1 MALLNTSGPRR
12 DLSPGN
18 SMGRDMA
25 DSFHVGV
32 GNVPPVPNL
41 GPDQGW
47 VGMSVQFLVDAAQ
60 AGAEHVVFG
69 RAVFA
74 PGQSEHQ
81 WHRHPG
87 AEEFVLLVRGQ
98 GIVLDGDNEIP
109 VSAGDVAF
117 HRQGAW
123 HGFRNTSASEYSMIL
138 WAPAAAAFPAATLYH
153 PR

>member
-1 MALLNTSGPRR
+1 
-12 DLSPGN
+12 
-18 SMGRDMA
+18 MGRDMA

-47 VGMSVQFLVDAAQ
+47 VGMSVQFLVDAAE
-60 AGAEHVVFG
+60 AGAEH
-69 RAVFA
+69 
-74 PGQSEHQ
+74 
-81 WHRHPG
+81 
-87 AEEFVLLVRGQ
+87 AEEFVLLLRGQ

-123 HGFRNTSASEYSMIL
+123 HGFRNTSASEEAEMIWG
-138 WAPAAAAFPAATLYH
+138 WAGAASRAEAGYELRYP
-153 PR
+153 PK